1 MAKFKQIEIKSFLDY
16 KADIY
21 ENENFI
27 EEDPISIPHLFSKKE
42 DIEISGFITA
52 TISWGQRK
60 TIIKNAR
67 QIMEMMDLSPFDF
80 IKNHSKMDLKPLSR
94 FVHRTFNGTDLVFF
108 VLSLKNIYINHGGLE
123 KLFIPNNINDNMSK
137 VINQMK
143 SIFFSISHK
152 HRTRKHI
159 SDPLKGSAA
168 KRINMFLRWM
178 VRSNKKKVDFELWKS
193 ISPSQLS
200 CPLDVHTGRV
210 ARKLKILNR
219 NQNDYKATLELDS
232 YLKKINPKDPVK
244 YDFALFGLGTFEDF

>member
-108 VLSLKNIYINHGGLE
+108 ILSLKNIYKNHGGLE

-137 VINQMK
+137 AINQMK

>member
-1 MAKFKQIEIKSFLDY
+1 
-16 KADIY
+16 
-21 ENENFI
+21 
-27 EEDPISIPHLFSKKE
+27 
-42 DIEISGFITA
+42 
-52 TISWGQRK
+52 
-60 TIIKNAR
+60 
-67 QIMEMMDLSPFDF
+67 MEMMDLSPFDF

-108 VLSLKNIYINHGGLE
+108 ILSLKNIYKNHGGLE

-137 VINQMK
+137 AINQMK

-178 VRSNKKKVDFELWKS
+178 VRSNRKKVDFELWKS

>member
-108 VLSLKNIYINHGGLE
+108 ILSLKNIYKNHGGLE

>member
-16 KADIY
+16 KADLY

-108 VLSLKNIYINHGGLE
+108 ILSLKNIYVNHGGLE

-137 VINQMK
+137 AINQMK

-178 VRSNKKKVDFELWKS
+178 VRSNIKKVDFELWKS

>member
-108 VLSLKNIYINHGGLE
+108 VLSLKNIYKNHGGLE

-137 VINQMK
+137 AINQMK

-178 VRSNKKKVDFELWKS
+178 VRSNRKKVDFELWKS

>member
-137 VINQMK
+137 AINQMK

>member
-27 EEDPISIPHLFSKKE
+27 EDDPISIPHLFSKKE

>member
-108 VLSLKNIYINHGGLE
+108 ILSLKNIYKNHGGLE
-123 KLFIPNNINDNMSK
+123 KLFIPNNINDDMSK
-137 VINQMK
+137 AINQMK

-178 VRSNKKKVDFELWKS
+178 VRSNRKKVDFELWKS

>member
-27 EEDPISIPHLFSKKE
+27 EDDPISIPHLFSKKE

-108 VLSLKNIYINHGGLE
+108 ILSLKNIYKNHGGLE

-178 VRSNKKKVDFELWKS
+178 VRSNRKKVDFELWKS

>member
-1 MAKFKQIEIKSFLDY
+1 MVKFKQSEIKSFLDY
-16 KADIY
+16 KADTY

-27 EEDPISIPHLFSKKE
+27 ENDPISIPHLFSKKE

-60 TIIKNAR
+60 TIIKNAKH
-67 QIMEMMDLSPFDF
+67 IIEMMDLSPFDF
-80 IKNHSKMDLKPLSR
+80 IKNHSKLDLKPLSK

-108 VLSLKNIYINHGGLE
+108 VLALKNIYINHGGLE
-123 KLFIPNNINDNMSK
+123 NLFIPNNINEDMSGL
-137 VINQMK
+137 INKMK
-143 SIFFSISHK
+143 NIFFSISHEN
-152 HRTRKHI
+152 RTRKHI

-193 ISPSQLS
+193 ISPRQLS

-232 YLKKINPKDPVK
+232 YLRKFNPNDPVK

>member
-42 DIEISGFITA
+42 HIEISGFITA

>member
-80 IKNHSKMDLKPLSR
+80 IKNHSKMDLKPLST

>member
-108 VLSLKNIYINHGGLE
+108 ILSLKNIYKNHGGLE

-137 VINQMK
+137 AINQMK

-178 VRSNKKKVDFELWKS
+178 VRSNRKKVDFELWKS

-219 NQNDYKATLELDS
+219 NQNDYKATVELDS

>member
-108 VLSLKNIYINHGGLE
+108 VLSLKNIYKNHGGLE

-137 VINQMK
+137 AINQMK